1 MKLGLCQ
8 INATVGSFEANK
20 NLILEYYEKCIYN
33 GLDLAVFPE
42 LIITGYPP
50 QDLLWEDGFISENL
64 RILNEISLVST
75 IPIILGFVREEK
87 GKIFNSAALCYNGKL
102 QQVTDKILLPT
113 YDVFDEDRYFTPG
126 ENPSVWEIP
135 INNSYI
141 KAGIQIC
148 EDLWDFNYEKN
159 VSEIQKKCGA
169 EMIINI
175 SSSPFSIGRINDRVK
190 LIKKKVHE
198 TGLPF
203 VYCNLVGGQD
213 ELIFDGE
220 SLCFDNKGNLINQGE
235 AFSEQLLIADF
246 NKKSSFDFFECDSN
260 EKIYKA
266 LCLGVKDYFN
276 KTDTKEAV
284 VGLSGGIDSTLTACI
299 AADALGS
306 EHVHGISMPS
316 KYSSKHSL
324 DDAQKLAKN
333 LNIDFRI
340 IPINSLVESY
350 DNQLREHFLG
360 TKKNVA
366 EENIQ
371 ARIRGN
377 ILMAMSN
384 KFGWMVLATGNKT
397 ELALGYCTLY
407 GDMSGGLSVLSDIS
421 KSHVYS
427 LSKFTNKISPGRIP
441 LNCIEKLPS
450 AELDEGQYDPFDYK
464 LISPLVDSIIEN
476 KKSPFSLINEGF
488 DSNLVNDLYQR
499 IRFHEYKRRQ
509 SAIGLRV
516 SVKAFGVGRRIPIV
530 NHFKGKFR

>member
-8 INATVGSFEANK
+8 INATVGSFEGNK
-20 NLILEYYEKCIYN
+20 RLILEYYERCIYQK
-33 GLDLAVFPE
+33 LDLAIFPE
-42 LIITGYPP
+42 LVITGYPP

-64 RILNEISLVST
+64 RVLNEISLVST
-75 IPIILGFVREEK
+75 IPIILGFVRKEK
-87 GKIFNSAALCYNGKL
+87 GKIFNSAALCYDGKI
-102 QQVTDKILLPT
+102 QGYADKILLPT

-126 ENPSVWEIP
+126 KEPSVWEVP
-135 INNSYI
+135 VNDTFI

-159 VSEIQKKCGA
+159 VSGIQKEYGA

-175 SSSPFSIGRINDRVK
+175 SASPFSLGRIHDRVK
-190 LIKKKVHE
+190 LIKKKVQE

-235 AFSEQLLIADF
+235 AFNEQLLITDI
-246 NKKSSFDFFECDSN
+246 NKNSSMNFFVCDDN
-260 EKIYKA
+260 EKIYGA

-276 KTDTKEAV
+276 KTGTKEAV
-284 VGLSGGIDSTLTACI
+284 IGLSGGIDSTLTACI
-299 AADALGS
+299 ATDALGS
-306 EHVHGISMPS
+306 KNVHGISMPS
-316 KYSSKHSL
+316 KYSSNHSIN
-324 DDAQKLAKN
+324 DAKKLAKN
-333 LNIDFRI
+333 LNIDFRV

-350 DNQLREHFLG
+350 EIQLHEHFLG
-360 TKKNVA
+360 TEKNVA

-377 ILMAMSN
+377 LLMAMSN
-384 KFGWMVLATGNKT
+384 KFGWMVLTTGNKT

-407 GDMSGGLSVLSDIS
+407 GDMSGGLSVLSDLS
-421 KSHVYS
+421 KSQVYS
-427 LSKFTNKISPGRIP
+427 LSKFANKKSPRRIP

-450 AELDEGQYDPFDYK
+450 AELDEGQFDPFDYK
-464 LISPLVDSIIEN
+464 LISPLVDSIIED

-516 SVKAFGVGRRIPIV
+516 SIKAFGTGRRVPIV
-530 NHFKGKFR
+530 NHFKGKLK